1 MPYVKD
7 DDGRLN
13 NFAREPKMYQADPM
27 TASQKRTY
35 LIFGIGTAVLVGGLI
50 AVAAI
55 VS

>member
-13 NFAREPKMYQADPM
+13 NFAREPEMYQAEPM
-27 TASQKRTY
+27 SAGQKRNY
-35 LIFGIGTAVLVGGLI
+35 LIIGGVGTFLVLGLVVL
-50 AVAAI
+50 ASV

>member
-13 NFAREPKMYQADPM
+13 NFAREPKMYEAEPM
-27 TASQKRTY
+27 DAGQKRTY
-35 LIFGIGTAVLVGGLI
+35 LVIGGVGGFLVLGLI
-50 AVAAI
+50 ALASI